1 MKQVVRDRKETANL
15 FKSGTGNNLQAVQG
29 TLWAAY
35 NGIVEYADFH
45 SAARDMKW
53 LESIWF
59 VDVFDVKVCAFEVA
73 MQIAND
79 SQKVMSTTG

>member
-45 SAARDMKW
+45 SVARDMKW

-79 SQKVMSTTG
+79 SLKVMSTTG